1 MSSLPQLEEPG
12 ASEPAT
18 APELNALVA
27 LVQRSE
33 RLLVLTGAGCSTES
47 GIPDYR
53 DREGAWKRQQPM
65 TYQEFIATH
74 AARQRYWARALIGW
88 RQFRGVLPNGG
99 HRALAGLERTGRVHS
114 LITQNVDGLHQSA
127 GSREVIDLHG
137 RIDAVECLRC
147 GRSCSRDEIQRRLA
161 QLNPGW
167 SELDASMAP
176 DGDALLENAD
186 FSGFELAACVE
197 CAGMLKPAVVFF
209 GEAVSR
215 ERVLRAEAAVRDCDA
230 MLVVGSS
237 LMVYSGFRFVRAA
250 HELGRPLAS
259 VNLGRTRADA
269 LFSLRINQPCGAVL
283 EALEARIAVPR
294 GP

>member
-1 MSSLPQLEEPG
+1 MSSAPQLEGHRAAES
-12 ASEPAT
+12 AA
-18 APELNALVA
+18 ALQLDALVEF
-27 LVQRSE
+27 VQRSR

-65 TYQEFIATH
+65 TYQEFIGTH

-88 RQFRGVLPNGG
+88 RQFRDVSANRA
-99 HRALAGLERTGRVHS
+99 HRALASLECAGRVHC

-127 GSREVIDLHG
+127 GSRQVIDLHG
-137 RIDAVECLRC
+137 RIDAVDCLRC
-147 GRSCSRDEIQRRLA
+147 ARSWSRRDIQARLER
-161 QLNPGW
+161 LNPKW
-167 SELDASMAP
+167 IALDASMAP
-176 DGDALLENAD
+176 DGDALLEHAD
-186 FSGFELAACVE
+186 FSSFELAACE
-197 CAGMLKPAVVFF
+197 ACAGSLKPAVVFF
-209 GEAVSR
+209 GEAVPR

-250 HELGRPLAS
+250 HDLGRPLAS

-269 LFSLRINQPCGAVL
+269 LISLRIPQSCGEVL
-283 EALEARIAVPR
+283 EQLEARIAALDR
-294 GP
+294 D